1 MLAFAN
7 CLALFLSGAG
17 VGASIAEWHFAGES
31 WPASLAASLLIGVIA
46 AGNLRKTFAQST
58 SMSPADKSAA

>member
-1 MLAFAN
+1 MLVFAN

-17 VGASIAEWHFAGES
+17 VGASIAEWHFGAGS

-46 AGNLRKTFAQST
+46 AGNLRKTFAQFTST
-58 SMSPADKSAA
+58 PPVDKSAG